1 MTLFLVFPHLLS
13 GVFLAVPLWIF
24 FVPLLVL
31 TVLGVRFRHR
41 PRIRTACAAIALLI
55 SLLAIPFVA
64 VQGYYRMQADE
75 SLESA
80 FGVPIGSAVVARYRF
95 EPGFLDSLEYWK
107 LRNVDP
113 NTCGR
118 IVSTNNLVRIEP
130 DGLRSPADFGGSP
143 SWWPKSMSGFSVF
156 QGEDRY
162 GGCKEIWISQGGSVA
177 YLFCFLE

>member
-41 PRIRTACAAIALLI
+41 PRIRTACAAIALATAI
-55 SLLAIPFVA
+55 LAIPFVA

-75 SLESA
+75 RLESE
-80 FGVPIGSAVVARYRF
+80 FGVPIAPAIVARYRF

-113 NTCGR
+113 NMCR
-118 IVSTNNLVRIEP
+118 QIIAKNNLTEA
-130 DGLRSPADFGGSP
+130 SSGSTHNGP
-143 SWWPKSMSGFSVF
+143 SWWPKSSSGYLVF
-156 QGEDRY
+156 QGEDRH
-162 GGCKEIWISQGGSVA
+162 GGGKEIWISTAGSVT
-177 YLFCFLE
+177 YLLCLLQ